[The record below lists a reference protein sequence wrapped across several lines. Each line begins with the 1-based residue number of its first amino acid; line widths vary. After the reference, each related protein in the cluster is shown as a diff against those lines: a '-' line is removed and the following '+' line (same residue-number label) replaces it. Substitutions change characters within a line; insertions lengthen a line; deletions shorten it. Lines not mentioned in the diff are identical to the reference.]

1 MATSCHFEQQDD
13 HCEFG
18 EALEAV
24 LNASVSLGSPEDTI
38 ALYLKIGLASLGMDI
53 AIVSEINESEDRYT
67 VVFVDAPEGGPETN
81 DTFSLGQT
89 YCSHV
94 LKADGA
100 VGFHKAGEQIRTH
113 PCYENF
119 GLEAY
124 IGAPIMLGQRLFGTV
139 NFSSPDNRPLKFS
152 ENNRRLVQLLASN
165 IGVQL
170 TRIQNGEAEAD
181 SRRIRETLARQERRY
196 THLYR
201 NTPAMMHSINEK
213 GVIVEVSDFW
223 LKALGYERNEVIGRK
238 SVEFLTEES
247 RALAEDYALPAFWRN
262 GSVYNVE
269 YQFVRKDGTL
279 IDALLSAE
287 LVTDQNGGAPET
299 LAVITEVGEF
309 QALQRELKRSNEELE
324 QFAYVASH
332 DLQEPLRKIS
342 IFSEK
347 LVLALGGD
355 LPEDAQ
361 KYIEFMTDGARRM
374 QVMVRELLEYSRT
387 GQREL
392 QVDNVDLD
400 EILDELRS
408 DFSQVLGEVSGE
420 IISTSLPTLETDR
433 TFIRQ
438 ILQNIVSNAIKYRQ
452 ESRPPRVRV
461 TAVTEDDFCCIKV
474 ADNGIGF
481 EPEFAD
487 RVFELFQRLHPRHNY
502 DGTGLGLA
510 IVRQAAER
518 LGGRVW
524 ADSEPGEG
532 SAFHIQLP
540 LYQRHKQSKAA

>member
-181 SRRIRETLARQERRY
+181 SRRMRETLARQERRY

-223 LKALGYERNEVIGRK
+223 SKALGYERNEVIGRK

-487 RVFELFQRLHPRHNY
+487 RVFELVQRLHPRHNY

-532 SAFHIQLP
+532 SAFHIRLP